1 MSFSN
6 GRLEPSPLP
15 APSEGSRGPLVN
27 HAFSHHLDHSGGCIH
42 LHIFYVECR
51 GIGLF
56 ILTHVDSFLS
66 AKQNRFHITLK
77 RAGNGQLS
85 IIRFIINK
93 NIGNIFPLSGKASPC
108 QFNIQRIGSGSINGF
123 TVFFI
128 QKPISL
134 KIRMLSGGM
143 DPSGMGPILSRK
155 FPPRLTVSINSRIR
169 A

>member
-1 MSFSN
+1 M
-6 GRLEPSPLP
+6 
-15 APSEGSRGPLVN
+15 N

-123 TVFFI
+123 TVFFHPGTDFLENTDAFRRNGSVGHGAYI
-128 QKPISL
+128 KQKV
-134 KIRMLSGGM
+134 
-143 DPSGMGPILSRK
+143 PSAANC
-155 FPPRLTVSINSRIR
+155 IN
-169 A
+169 